1 MLSKRQFLIKYILMF
16 NIYGNLLIILPI
28 LFFLFALYV
37 LKIFSIVILVFSVV
51 VLFLG
56 VRISVEYKKKYKYYF
71 VTQKKIERNG
81 FDDAYFKWGFMEP
94 CYRILTKSILVENN
108 RGADYKRLSKMFNT
122 NDKVKNYI
130 ENKMIEDALK
140 IKWD

>member
-1 MLSKRQFLIKYILMF
+1 MF

-28 LFFLFALYV
+28 LFFLFTLYIF
-37 LKIFSIVILVFSVV
+37 KIFSIVILVFSIV
-51 VLFLG
+51 VLFFG

-71 VTQKKIERNG
+71 VTQKRIERNG
-81 FDDAYFKWGFMEP
+81 FDDDYFKWGFMEP

-108 RGADYKRLSKMFNT
+108 RGTDYKRLSKMFNT
-122 NDKVKNYI
+122 SDKVKSYI

>member
-1 MLSKRQFLIKYILMF
+1 MF

-28 LFFLFALYV
+28 LFFLFTLYV
-37 LKIFSIVILVFSVV
+37 FKIFSIVILVFSIV
-51 VLFLG
+51 VLFFG

-81 FDDAYFKWGFMEP
+81 FDDGYFKWGFIEP

-108 RGADYKRLSKMFNT
+108 RGTDYKRLLKMFNT
-122 NDKVKNYI
+122 NDKVKSYI

>member
-1 MLSKRQFLIKYILMF
+1 MLSKRQFLLKFILMF
-16 NIYGNLLIILPI
+16 NIYGNLLIIIPI
-28 LFFLFALYV
+28 SLFLVTFYV
-37 LKIFSIVILVFSVV
+37 FKIFSLVIVV
-51 VLFLG
+51 VSILTLYFG
-56 VRISVEYKKKYKYYF
+56 IRISAEYKRKYKYYY

-81 FDDAYFKWGFMEP
+81 FNDDYFKWGFIEP
-94 CYRILTKSILVENN
+94 CYRILSKSILVENN
-108 RGADYKRLSKMFNT
+108 RGADYQRLLKMFNT